1 MERRAARPSR
11 PAWPALSERFDRRG
25 MGADRAFHPA
35 AALWRPRAED
45 RHARGHER
53 DPLRAGD
60 RLPWRALPRDFP
72 PRSTVY
78 AYFWEWRRYGVLD
91 RIHHALCCSMITK
104 MCSRVAFITPFAP
117 PSLIPYLV
125 AEFGGNSA
133 ALTNRRKTGC
143 VRPIVWR

>member
-1 MERRAARPSR
+1 MERRAACPSR

-60 RLPWRALPRDFP
+60 RLPVAGAAQGL
-72 PRSTVY
+72 
-78 AYFWEWRRYGVLD
+78 AAALD
-91 RIHHALCCSMITK
+91 R
-104 MCSRVAFITPFAP
+104 VADNKGRRSVDREGVSEFSKAMRKRSSFSCAFNLAVL
-117 PSLIPYLV
+117 LI
-125 AEFGGNSA
+125 
-133 ALTNRRKTGC
+133 
-143 VRPIVWR
+143 VRH